1 MRISDVM
8 LQSSFINNLNRT
20 KEQLA
25 KMQEQSITGKKVL
38 RPSDNPSSSVT
49 ILSLQKQIS
58 NGESYLKNLDYSKG
72 FITESESNLNVME
85 YELSSILSNMTLSS
99 DPTAQGNLNIFAEQ
113 IDLSLQSM
121 LDAANAS
128 FDGKY
133 LFGGTDF
140 SAKPYDLTSDGASV
154 EVKTSGVGG
163 EQKISFSQN
172 ITQKLNVTGTELFG
186 TIVKQSGSLDS
197 GAANGTI
204 ITDQKSIFNAEGTEF
219 TLKTSYGKT
228 ADNTW
233 NFTYDIEDGTNTSI
247 FGTPPTAKS
256 LVFDSSSG
264 VLKTVNGVSPDLMNI
279 RDSSNKIDF
288 NIDLRS
294 LKEASAPAISMS
306 ANQEND
312 IFNVIIKIRD
322 NLKNGILPTGEQLDQ
337 VQAFHKH
344 LLNKLSQNGN
354 IYNQIENTQELWN
367 NRIFNLQDL
376 YSKEQDVDQTKLII
390 DMQSQDNQLQI
401 AYKLSSMILPK
412 SLLDYL

>member
-1 MRISDVM
+1 MRVSDIM
-8 LQSSFINNLNRT
+8 LQKSFISNINRSR
-20 KEQLA
+20 EQLSRL
-25 KMQEQSITGKKVL
+25 QEQSITGKNVL

-58 NGESYLKNLDYSKG
+58 NGESYLKNIDYSQG
-72 FITESESNLNVME
+72 FLNESESNLNIME
-85 YELSSILSNMTLSS
+85 YELTSILSNMSLST
-99 DPTAQGNLNIFAEQ
+99 DPTAQGNLEVFADK

-121 LDAANAS
+121 LDAANAT

-140 SAKPYDLTSDGASV
+140 SEKPYDFTSDGASV
-154 EVKTSGVGG
+154 EVKTNGVGG
-163 EQKISFSQN
+163 EQKINLSQN
-172 ITQKLNVTGTELFG
+172 ITQKLNITGTELFS
-186 TIVKQSGSLDS
+186 TIVKQSGTLDS
-197 GAANGTI
+197 SAANGTI

-219 TLKTSYGKT
+219 TLKTSYEKT
-228 ADNTW
+228 ANNTW
-233 NFTYDIEDGTNTSI
+233 GFTYDIEDGTNTSI
-247 FGTPPTAKS
+247 FGTAPTAKS
-256 LVFDSSSG
+256 LVFDSGTG
-264 VLKTVNGVSPDLMNI
+264 VLKTISGVSPDFINI
-279 RDSSNKIDF
+279 KDSSNKIDF

-312 IFNVIIKIRD
+312 IFNVLIKIKD
-322 NLKNGILPTGEQLDQ
+322 NLKSGTVPTPEQLEQ
-337 VQAFHKH
+337 VQTFHQH

-354 IYNQIENTQELWN
+354 VINQMENTQELWN